1 MEVCDPDVLR
11 HIASTYHDL
20 LTHEKSFDFLI
31 DLLEKDELHDSLSLN
46 ALDKTISYSMN
57 TSIKPGNDQ
66 SPFAVLVKRLIESN
80 EQMRAQVGKIN
91 HLVLKDDDKN
101 RSLILDANSI
111 SSIESSIRNLDRLT
125 KTFHEICSDLTT
137 QILLL
142 SDANERS
149 IKNEDSGP
157 YESLC
162 QCRSSSFYIHTPTR
176 PLIQLNC
183 ASLLFAPHNISHVE
197 LIEQMER
204 VDLFKELNLWNKPL
218 ITYPAG
224 YVDEQPWSLLPS
236 DNFYSI
242 SSIRLEDQQTDALVP
257 LPPEYQSAMNKR
269 QKSISSLSNER
280 TAAQLNLKQRQCFQR
295 FIVLNFEAWID
306 ATGNTKILNHLSS
319 LQQ

>member
-1 MEVCDPDVLR
+1 M
-11 HIASTYHDL
+11 YQYL
-20 LTHEKSFDFLI
+20 L
-31 DLLEKDELHDSLSLN
+31 
-46 ALDKTISYSMN
+46 
-57 TSIKPGNDQ
+57 
-66 SPFAVLVKRLIESN
+66 
-80 EQMRAQVGKIN
+80 
-91 HLVLKDDDKN
+91 
-101 RSLILDANSI
+101 
-111 SSIESSIRNLDRLT
+111 
-125 KTFHEICSDLTT
+125 
-137 QILLL
+137 
-142 SDANERS
+142 
-149 IKNEDSGP
+149 
-157 YESLC
+157 

-269 QKSISSLSNER
+269 QK
-280 TAAQLNLKQRQCFQR
+280 
-295 FIVLNFEAWID
+295 
-306 ATGNTKILNHLSS
+306 
-319 LQQ
+319 